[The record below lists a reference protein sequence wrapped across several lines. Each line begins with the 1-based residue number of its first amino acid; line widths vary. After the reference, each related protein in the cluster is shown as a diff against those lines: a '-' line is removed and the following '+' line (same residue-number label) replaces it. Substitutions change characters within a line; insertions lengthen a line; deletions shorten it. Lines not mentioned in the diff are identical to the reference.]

1 MVREVLFDDWRRVG
15 SVMIKACVVKFCVM
29 NFSIS
34 IGRFIKVFLVM
45 FVSALVLT
53 ASNLTPGDRIQRVR
67 VFTRNIEFNYVGWA
81 MDALGLKIDQY
92 SLGAGDYLQ
101 AGARKPLVLEYLNI
115 VAAIQ
120 RGEAQLNDIYG
131 DPDIADPEAAS
142 QEIRQQ
148 LADLKARREQIAPVA
163 EAVLQSQISAVVGSM
178 GLTLGGQPLP
188 PVLYHSTPL
197 PLALIV
203 SPRDVIRQDAD
214 ISLIPDLS
222 LDQIVD
228 LENQVDRSLN
238 VSSLVVP
245 VGGIGI
251 YPTMVQQTSDLNW
264 LTEVVSHEWVHN
276 FLTLRPLGVS
286 YYASPELRTMNETT
300 ASIAGKE
307 IGRAVLERF
316 YPERVPPEPAEPAVP
331 QAPTSPSQP
340 EFDFRAEMRIT
351 RVNVDQ
357 LLADGKIEE
366 AERYMEQRRIFF
378 WEHGYH
384 IRKLNQAYFAF
395 YGAYADQPGGAAGE
409 DPVGAAVRD
418 LRVQSPNLS
427 DFLNRISWMWKFQQL
442 QQAVHDTPS

>member
-1 MVREVLFDDWRRVG
+1 MVEFYA
-15 SVMIKACVVKFCVM
+15 MK
-29 NFSIS
+29 FSIS

-45 FVSALVLT
+45 FAGALVL
-53 ASNLTPGDRIQRVR
+53 ASSNMPPGDRIQRVR
-67 VFTRNIEFNYVGWA
+67 AFTRNIEFDYAGWV
-81 MDALGLKIDQY
+81 MDALGGKINQSSLAASQY
-92 SLGAGDYLQ
+92 LTDSD
-101 AGARKPLVLEYLNI
+101 RKTLVLEYLK
-115 VAAIQ
+115 VVSAIQ
-120 RGEAQLNDIYG
+120 RSEAHLNDIYG
-131 DPDIADPEAAS
+131 DPDIADPQAAS
-142 QEIRQQ
+142 KEIRQQ
-148 LADLKARREQIAPVA
+148 LADLQARRQAIAPVV
-163 EAVLQSQISAVVGSM
+163 EAVLQNQISAVVGSI

-203 SPRDVIRQDAD
+203 SPREVIRQDAD
-214 ISLIPDLS
+214 LSLDPGLP

-228 LENQVDRSLN
+228 LEDQVDRSLN

-264 LTEVVSHEWVHN
+264 LSEVVAHEWVHN
-276 FLTLRPLGVS
+276 FLTLRPLGVN
-286 YYASPELRTMNETT
+286 YYASPALRTMNETS

-316 YPERVPPEPAEPAVP
+316 YPELVPPEPVEPAEPQTPA
-331 QAPTSPSQP
+331 TPSQP
-340 EFDFRAEMRIT
+340 AFDFRAEMRIT

-357 LLADGKIEE
+357 LLADGKVAE
-366 AERYMEQRRIFF
+366 AERYMEQRRVFF

-418 LRVQSPNLS
+418 LRAQSPDLAS
-427 DFLNRISWMWKFQQL
+427 FLNRISWMWKFQQL
-442 QQAVHDTPS
+442 QQAVHDSSS

>member
-1 MVREVLFDDWRRVG
+1 MVEFYA
-15 SVMIKACVVKFCVM
+15 MK
-29 NFSIS
+29 FSIS

-45 FVSALVLT
+45 FAGALVL
-53 ASNLTPGDRIQRVR
+53 ASSNMPPGDRIQRVR
-67 VFTRNIEFNYVGWA
+67 AFTRNIEFDYAGWV
-81 MDALGLKIDQY
+81 MDALGGKINQSSLAASQY
-92 SLGAGDYLQ
+92 LTDSD
-101 AGARKPLVLEYLNI
+101 RKTLVLEYLK
-115 VAAIQ
+115 VVSAIQ
-120 RGEAQLNDIYG
+120 RSEAHLNDIYG
-131 DPDIADPEAAS
+131 DPDIADPQAAS
-142 QEIRQQ
+142 KEIRQQ
-148 LADLKARREQIAPVA
+148 LADLQARRQAIAPVV
-163 EAVLQSQISAVVGSM
+163 EAVLQNQISAVVGSI

-203 SPRDVIRQDAD
+203 SPREVIRQDAD
-214 ISLIPDLS
+214 LSLDPGLP

-228 LENQVDRSLN
+228 LEDQVDRSLN

-264 LTEVVSHEWVHN
+264 LSEVVAHEWVHN
-276 FLTLRPLGVS
+276 FLTLRPLGVN
-286 YYASPELRTMNETT
+286 YYASPALRTMNETS

-307 IGRAVLERF
+307 IGLAVLERF
-316 YPERVPPEPAEPAVP
+316 YPELVPPEPVEPAEPQTPA
-331 QAPTSPSQP
+331 TPSQP
-340 EFDFRAEMRIT
+340 AFDFRAEMRIT

-357 LLADGKIEE
+357 LLADGKVAE
-366 AERYMEQRRIFF
+366 AERYMEQRRVFF

-418 LRVQSPNLS
+418 LRAQSPDLAS
-427 DFLNRISWMWKFQQL
+427 FLNRISWMWKFQQL
-442 QQAVHDTPS
+442 QQAVHDSSS

>member
-1 MVREVLFDDWRRVG
+1 
-15 SVMIKACVVKFCVM
+15 
-29 NFSIS
+29 
-34 IGRFIKVFLVM
+34 M

-286 YYASPELRTMNETT
+286 YYASPMWTSYWRMARSRRRSAIWSSG
-300 ASIAGKE
+300 ASSSGNTVTI
-307 IGRAVLERF
+307 F
-316 YPERVPPEPAEPAVP
+316 
-331 QAPTSPSQP
+331 
-340 EFDFRAEMRIT
+340 
-351 RVNVDQ
+351 VN
-357 LLADGKIEE
+357 
-366 AERYMEQRRIFF
+366 
-378 WEHGYH
+378 
-384 IRKLNQAYFAF
+384 
-395 YGAYADQPGGAAGE
+395 
-409 DPVGAAVRD
+409 
-418 LRVQSPNLS
+418 
-427 DFLNRISWMWKFQQL
+427 
-442 QQAVHDTPS
+442 

>member
-1 MVREVLFDDWRRVG
+1 M
-15 SVMIKACVVKFCVM
+15 C
-29 NFSIS
+29 
-34 IGRFIKVFLVM
+34 
-45 FVSALVLT
+45 VSALVLT
-53 ASNLTPGDRIQRVR
+53 ASNLPPGDRIQRVR
-67 VFTRNIEFNYVGWA
+67 AFTRNIEFNYVDWA
-81 MDALGLKIDQY
+81 MDALGLKINQH
-92 SLGAGDYLQ
+92 SLGAGEYLHT
-101 AGARKPLVLEYLNI
+101 GARKPLVLEYLNI

-148 LADLKARREQIAPVA
+148 LADLKAHREQIGPVA

-203 SPRDVIRQDAD
+203 SPRDIIRQDAD
-214 ISLIPDLS
+214 ISLVPDLS
-222 LDQIVD
+222 LDQTVD

-316 YPERVPPEPAEPAVP
+316 YPELVPPEPAEPAVP
-331 QAPTSPSQP
+331 QTPAAPSQS

-418 LRVQSPNLS
+418 LRAQSPNLA
-427 DFLNRISWMWKFQQL
+427 DFLNRISWMWEFQQL
-442 QQAVHDTPS
+442 QHAVHDAPS